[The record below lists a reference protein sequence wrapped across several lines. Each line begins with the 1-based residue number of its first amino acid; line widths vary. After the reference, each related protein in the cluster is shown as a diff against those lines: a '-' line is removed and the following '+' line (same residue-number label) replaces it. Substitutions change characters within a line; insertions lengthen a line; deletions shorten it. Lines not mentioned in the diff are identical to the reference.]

1 MLNSMLEGDKFH
13 REKQSRL
20 GDVECGNAIG
30 KCWNVKRVGQ
40 ERSLRK

>member
-13 REKQSRL
+13 REIQSRL
-20 GDVECGNAIG
+20 GDGECGKATG
-30 KCWNVKRVGQ
+30 KCWNFKRVGQ